1 VKFGVLYNI
10 DYRPEVHRSPSGYY
24 GQILDQ
30 VQLLE
35 ELGFDA
41 VWFGE
46 HHYSGYSFGNPAVIA
61 TAAAARTKRIRLG
74 TGVALIPL
82 HHPIRLAEEY
92 AMLDVLSGGRLD
104 FGVGRGFLYYAYDI
118 FGVDMEQS
126 HQRYR
131 EGMDLILQ
139 AWTADRPF
147 SYDGQFWKLKDYQ
160 FFPQP
165 VQKPHPRVFAAGA
178 GTPASFEWAG
188 SRGLHLCTAFFG
200 PDKLGTQANIRLYR
214 KALATGGYDPASRE
228 VVAVSQMYCAQS
240 KAEAVRLGGQYATNY
255 YRFFASLDRLG
266 SRSILPQHFSRV
278 SAEELDAA
286 NLVLL
291 GDPDDLVT
299 RIEEIRNFYGIDFLL
314 MEIAQGG
321 APNAEVVR
329 AMELFAR
336 HVIPKFRGDGE
347 S

>member
-1 VKFGVLYNI
+1 MGERIAPIGVSGVLSSGLRRNPQGGNVKFGVLYNI
-10 DYRPEVHRSPSGYY
+10 DYRPEVHTSPSRYY

-92 AMLDVLSGGRLD
+92 AMLDVLSDGRLD

-131 EGMDLILQ
+131 E
-139 AWTADRPF
+139 R
-147 SYDGQFWKLKDYQ
+147 DGFD
-160 FFPQP
+160 
-165 VQKPHPRVFAAGA
+165 
-178 GTPASFEWAG
+178 SE
-188 SRGLHLCTAFFG
+188 GL
-200 PDKLGTQANIRLYR
+200 NR
-214 KALATGGYDPASRE
+214 
-228 VVAVSQMYCAQS
+228 
-240 KAEAVRLGGQYATNY
+240 
-255 YRFFASLDRLG
+255 
-266 SRSILPQHFSRV
+266 
-278 SAEELDAA
+278 
-286 NLVLL
+286 
-291 GDPDDLVT
+291 
-299 RIEEIRNFYGIDFLL
+299 
-314 MEIAQGG
+314 
-321 APNAEVVR
+321 
-329 AMELFAR
+329 
-336 HVIPKFRGDGE
+336 
-347 S
+347 